1 MSRVGLYVDEDAS
14 ELAVIRGLRARGVDL
29 LTTLEAGRLGASDSA
44 QLDFATEQNRS
55 IYTFNVND
63 FSRLHREYLKCGR
76 EHEGIIVIPD
86 QRCSVGEK
94 IRGVGRL
101 VAAVKAADMLNRI
114 EYL

>member
-1 MSRVGLYVDEDAS
+1 MSRVRLYVDEDAS

-29 LTTLEAGRLGASDSA
+29 LTTLEAGRLGASDPA

-55 IYTFNVND
+55 IYTFNVSD
-63 FSRLHREYLKCGR
+63 FSRLHREYLECGR
-76 EHEGIIVIPD
+76 DHEGIIVIPD

-94 IRGVGRL
+94 IRRVGRL
-101 VAAVKAADMLNRI
+101 VAAFNAAEMLNRI